1 MASATRTVT
10 TPAVNDVKLIRWRGG
25 VHPSQY
31 TIMQLLQQ
39 EGLQPYVSAL
49 RPNSRDGARSHG
61 YAKIVYCLEGTLEVV
76 LPDLDHRVT
85 LRGGDRLELPRGT
98 RYATVVGLSGARVV
112 ESVVRTGGTGRL
124 PSLP

>member
-10 TPAVNDVKLIRWRGG
+10 SPVITDVKLIRWRGG

-49 RPNSRDGARSHG
+49 RPNSRDSVHSHG
-61 YAKIVYCLEGTLEVV
+61 YAKIVYCLEGSVEVT

-85 LRGGDRLELPRGT
+85 LRSGDRLELPRGT

-112 ESVVRTGGTGRL
+112 ESVIRTGGTGRL
-124 PSLP
+124 TPLP